1 MTAFL
6 AARVMIGSMLVTV
19 VALSLAALA
28 MTTSLAATVVTAFLA
43 ALAMTA
49 SLLALAMISS
59 MVVQVPTR
67 VTGQKTLIRA
77 LMLRLKSTVRLEKQ

>member
-1 MTAFL
+1 METIVSAVM
-6 AARVMIGSMLVTV
+6 RVMTT
-19 VALSLAALA
+19 SLAALA

-49 SLLALAMISS
+49 FLLALVMISS